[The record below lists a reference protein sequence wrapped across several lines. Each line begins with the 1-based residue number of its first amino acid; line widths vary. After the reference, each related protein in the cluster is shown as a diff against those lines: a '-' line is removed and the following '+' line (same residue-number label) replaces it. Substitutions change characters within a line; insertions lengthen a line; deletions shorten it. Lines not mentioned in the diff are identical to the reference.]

1 MQAID
6 QNLDIAETSFHL
18 IQFVL
23 RLLIFVGAVAACRWG
38 LRTFLLSRNR
48 KSARWLNLFSAGN
61 LVALIVLRLLRD
73 PAEKILTVLGEM
85 IGRLRSVTQSDW
97 PPTVL
102 VGLYYA
108 LIATSVLFAA
118 FYLVGMIYRFG
129 DLRIDAWQSR
139 LRASGTSETSPRF
152 HVSRIIQVGIHVIC
166 TILSVTLILVYFFH
180 GFRMFPR
187 TRIFVAALVKFL
199 GPPLSDAYKAFQN
212 YVPNLGYIFVILVCG
227 WILRKAL
234 KYFFK
239 SIQRG
244 SIVFANFPVEWAEPT
259 YKLSRAGLFLLV
271 LVVSFPYL
279 PGANTPL
286 FRGFSLFFG
295 ALLTFGSSGFIGNL
309 LAGILLTYQQA
320 FRLGDVVRIEGTY
333 GRITKKTLL
342 ITRLLTIG
350 NEHVVIPNSKVL
362 AASVT
367 NYSAHSDGGGFAL
380 GITATIGYE
389 IDWRIVHKLLLEGAA
404 RTEQIVTDPAPR
416 VQVNSFGNYSVE
428 YELRTWTRDAED
440 IFATCTA
447 LRLNVLDA
455 FSDSGIEIMTPAIL
469 SLRDASE
476 LAVPAERFPNRPKPE
491 GIRINIDPT

>member
-1 MQAID
+1 VQAID
-6 QNLDIAETSFHL
+6 QNLDIAETSFHV

-23 RLLIFVGAVAACRWG
+23 RLLIFVGAVTACRWG
-38 LRTFLLSRNR
+38 LRTFLLGRNR
-48 KSARWLNLFSAGN
+48 KSVRWLNAFSAGN
-61 LVALIVLRLLRD
+61 LVALVVLRLLRD
-73 PAEKILTVLGEM
+73 PAEKVLTALGEM
-85 IGRLRSVTQSDW
+85 IGRLRAVSDSDW

-118 FYLVGMIYRFG
+118 FYVVGLIYRFG
-129 DLRIDAWQSR
+129 DRRIDAWQSS
-139 LRASGTSETSPRF
+139 LRAGGTSETSPRF
-152 HVSRIIQVGIHVIC
+152 HVSRIIQVGIHVFC
-166 TILSVTLILVYFFH
+166 TILSVALVLVYFFH

-199 GPPLSDAYKAFQN
+199 GPPLRGAYKAFGN

-227 WILRKAL
+227 WILRKAF
-234 KYFFK
+234 KYFFA

-244 SIVFANFPVEWAEPT
+244 RIVFTNFPVEWAEPT
-259 YKLSRAGLFLLV
+259 YKLTRAALFLLV

-342 ITRLLTIG
+342 ITRLLTVG

-367 NYSAHSDGGGFAL
+367 NYSAHSESGGFAL

-389 IDWRIVHKLLLEGAA
+389 IDWRTVRKLLLEGAA
-404 RTEQIVTDPAPR
+404 RTEQIATDPAPR
-416 VQVNSFGNYSVE
+416 VLANSFGNYSVE
-428 YELRTWTRDAED
+428 YELRTWTKNAEE
-440 IFATCTA
+440 IFETCTA

-455 FSDSGIEIMTPAIL
+455 FADAGVEIMTPAIL

-476 LAVPAERFPNRPKPE
+476 LAVPTERFPNRPKPE
-491 GIRINIDPT
+491 GIRISLDRE

>member
-1 MQAID
+1 VQAID

-61 LVALIVLRLLRD
+61 LVVLVVLLLLRG
-73 PAEKILTVLGEM
+73 PAEKAFTVLGGL
-85 IGRLRSVTQSDW
+85 IDRLRPVSLPDW

-102 VGLYYA
+102 VGFYYA
-108 LIATSVLFAA
+108 SIATSVLFAA
-118 FYLVGMIYRFG
+118 FYLVGLMYRFG
-129 DLRIDAWQSR
+129 DRRIVAWQSR
-139 LRASGTSETSPRF
+139 LRAGGTSETSPRF
-152 HVSRIIQVGIHVIC
+152 QVSRIIQVGIHVLC
-166 TILSVTLILVYFFH
+166 TILSGTLVLVYFFH
-180 GFRMFPR
+180 IFRMFPR
-187 TRIFVAALVKFL
+187 TRILVAALVKFL
-199 GPPLSDAYKAFQN
+199 GPPLSGAYKAFQN

-227 WILRKAL
+227 WILQKAL
-234 KYFFK
+234 KYFFA
-239 SIQRG
+239 SIQRRN
-244 SIVFANFPVEWAEPT
+244 IVFASFPVEWAEPT
-259 YKLSRAGLFLLV
+259 YKLSRAGLILLV

-279 PGANTPL
+279 PGANSPL

-367 NYSAHSDGGGFAL
+367 NHSANSDSGGFAL

-428 YELRTWTRDAED
+428 YELRTWTKNAEE
-440 IFATCTA
+440 IFDTCTA

-455 FSDSGIEIMTPAIL
+455 FADSGIEIMTPAIL

-476 LAVPAERFPNRPKPE
+476 LAVPTERFPSRPKPE
-491 GIRINIDPT
+491 GIRINVDPT

>member
-23 RLLIFVGAVAACRWG
+23 RLLIFVGAVAACRWS

-48 KSARWLNLFSAGN
+48 KSARWLNAFSAGN
-61 LVALIVLRLLRD
+61 LVALVVLRLLRD
-73 PAEKILTVLGEM
+73 PAEKVLTALGEM
-85 IGRLRSVTQSDW
+85 IGRLRAVSDSDW

-118 FYLVGMIYRFG
+118 FSAVGLIYRFG
-129 DLRIDAWQSR
+129 DWRIDAWQSR
-139 LRASGTSETSPRF
+139 LRTGGTSETSPRF
-152 HVSRIIQVGIHVIC
+152 HFSRIIQVGIHVLC
-166 TILSVTLILVYFFH
+166 TVLAATLILVYLFH

-187 TRIFVAALVKFL
+187 TRVFVAALVNFL
-199 GPPLSDAYKAFQN
+199 GPPLRGANKAFEN

-227 WILRKAL
+227 WILKKVL
-234 KYFFK
+234 KYFFV

-244 SIVFANFPVEWAEPT
+244 NIVFANFPVEWAEPT
-259 YKLSRAGLFLLV
+259 YKLSRACLFLLV

-279 PGANTPL
+279 PGADTPL

-333 GRITKKTLL
+333 GRITKQTLL
-342 ITRLLTIG
+342 ITRLLTVG

-367 NYSAHSDGGGFAL
+367 NYSAHSATGGFAL
-380 GITATIGYE
+380 GIVATIGYE
-389 IDWRIVHKLLLEGAA
+389 VDWRTVRKLLLDGAA

-416 VQVNSFGNYSVE
+416 VLVNTLGNYSVE
-428 YELRTWTRDAED
+428 YELRTWTKNAEEMFD
-440 IFATCTA
+440 TCTA

-455 FSDSGIEIMTPAIL
+455 FADAGIEIMTPAIL

-476 LAVPAERFPNRPKPE
+476 LAVPTERFPNRPKPE
-491 GIRINIDPT
+491 GIRISLDRE

>member
-367 NYSAHSDGGGFAL
+367 NYSAHSDSGGFAL

-428 YELRTWTRDAED
+428 YELRTWTRNAEE
-440 IFATCTA
+440 IFDTCTA

-455 FSDSGIEIMTPAIL
+455 FADSGIEIMTPAIL

-491 GIRINIDPT
+491 GIRVNVDPT

>member
-1 MQAID
+1 VQVID
-6 QNLDIAETSFHL
+6 QNLDIAEASFNA
-18 IQFVL
+18 IRFVL
-23 RLLIFVGAVAACRWG
+23 RLLIFLGAVAACRWS
-38 LRTFLLSRNR
+38 LRTFLLSSNR
-48 KSARWLNLFSAGN
+48 KSARWLNSFSAGN

-73 PAEKILTVLGEM
+73 PAEKVLTALGEM
-85 IGRLRSVTQSDW
+85 IGRLRPASQSDW

-118 FYLVGMIYRFG
+118 FYVVGLMYRFG
-129 DLRIDAWQSR
+129 DRRVDAWQSR
-139 LRASGTSETSPRF
+139 LRAGGTSETSPRF
-152 HVSRIIQVGIHVIC
+152 HVSRIIQVGIHVLC
-166 TILSVTLILVYFFH
+166 TILSVILILVYFFH

-187 TRIFVAALVKFL
+187 TRIFVAALIKFL
-199 GPPLSDAYKAFQN
+199 GPPLQDASKAFEN
-212 YVPNLGYIFVILVCG
+212 YVPNLSYIFVILVCG
-227 WILRKAL
+227 WILLKAL
-234 KYFFK
+234 KYFFT

-244 SIVFANFPVEWAEPT
+244 KIVFTDFPVEWAEPT

-333 GRITKKTLL
+333 GRITKQTLL
-342 ITRLLTIG
+342 ITRLLTVG

-367 NYSAHSDGGGFAL
+367 NYSAHSKSGGFAL

-389 IDWRIVHKLLLEGAA
+389 IDSRVVRKLLLDGAA
-404 RTEQIVTDPAPR
+404 RTEQIATDSAPR
-416 VQVNSFGNYSVE
+416 VLVNSFGNYSVE
-428 YELRTWTRDAED
+428 YELRTWTKNAEE
-440 IFATCTA
+440 IFDTCTA

-455 FSDSGIEIMTPAIL
+455 FADAGIEIMTPAIL
-469 SLRDASE
+469 SHRDASE
-476 LAVPAERFPNRPKPE
+476 LAVPTERFPSRPKPE
-491 GIRINIDPT
+491 GIRISVDPT

>member
-129 DLRIDAWQSR
+129 DLHIDAWQSR

-367 NYSAHSDGGGFAL
+367 NYSAHSDSGGFAL

-428 YELRTWTRDAED
+428 YELRTWTRNAEE
-440 IFATCTA
+440 IFDTCTA

-455 FSDSGIEIMTPAIL
+455 FADSGIEIMTPAIL

-491 GIRINIDPT
+491 GIRVNVDPT

>member
-23 RLLIFVGAVAACRWG
+23 RLLIFVGAVAACRWS

-48 KSARWLNLFSAGN
+48 KSARWLNAFSAGN
-61 LVALIVLRLLRD
+61 LVALVVLRLLRD
-73 PAEKILTVLGEM
+73 PAEKVLTALGEM
-85 IGRLRSVTQSDW
+85 IGRLRAVSDSDW

-118 FYLVGMIYRFG
+118 FYVVGLIYRFG
-129 DLRIDAWQSR
+129 DRRIDAWQSR
-139 LRASGTSETSPRF
+139 LRAGGTSETSPRF
-152 HVSRIIQVGIHVIC
+152 HFSRIIQVGIHVLC
-166 TILSVTLILVYFFH
+166 TVLAATLILVYLFH

-187 TRIFVAALVKFL
+187 TRVLIGALVEFL
-199 GPPLSDAYKAFQN
+199 GPPLRGAYKAFEN

-227 WILRKAL
+227 WILRKTL
-234 KYFFK
+234 KYFF
-239 SIQRG
+239 G
-244 SIVFANFPVEWAEPT
+244 SIRRGAIVFTSFPVEWAEPT
-259 YKLSRAGLFLLV
+259 YKLSRAGLFLLI

-333 GRITKKTLL
+333 GRITKQTLL
-342 ITRLLTIG
+342 ITRLLTVG

-367 NYSAHSDGGGFAL
+367 NYSAHSATGGFAL
-380 GITATIGYE
+380 GIAATIGYE
-389 IDWRIVHKLLLEGAA
+389 VDWRIVRKLLLDGAA
-404 RTEQIVTDPAPR
+404 RTEQIAPDPAPR
-416 VQVNSFGNYSVE
+416 VLVNTLGNYSVE
-428 YELRTWTRDAED
+428 YELRTWTKNAEEM
-440 IFATCTA
+440 FETCTA

-455 FSDSGIEIMTPAIL
+455 FADAGIEIMTPAIL

-476 LAVPAERFPNRPKPE
+476 LAVPTERFPNRSKPE
-491 GIRINIDPT
+491 GIRISLDRE

>member
-6 QNLDIAETSFHL
+6 QNLDIAETSFQL

-23 RLLIFVGAVAACRWG
+23 RILIFVGGVAACRWS

-48 KSARWLNLFSAGN
+48 KSARWLNSFSAGN
-61 LVALIVLRLLRD
+61 LVALVVLYLLRD
-73 PAEKILTVLGEM
+73 PAEKILTALGEM
-85 IGRLRSVTQSDW
+85 IGRLRPVSQSDW

-108 LIATSVLFAA
+108 LIATSMLFAA
-118 FYLVGMIYRFG
+118 FYAVGLIYRFG
-129 DLRIDAWQSR
+129 DRRISAWQSR
-139 LRASGTSETSPRF
+139 LRADGTSETSPQF
-152 HVSRIIQVGIHVIC
+152 HVSRIIQVGIHFLC
-166 TILSVTLILVYFFH
+166 TILAVTLVLVYFFH

-187 TRIFVAALVKFL
+187 TRVFVAALVKFL
-199 GPPLSDAYKAFQN
+199 GPPLRDADKAFRS
-212 YVPNLGYIFVILVCG
+212 YVPNLGYIFVILMCG

-234 KYFFK
+234 KYFFT

-244 SIVFANFPVEWAEPT
+244 AIVFKNFPVEWAEPT
-259 YKLSRAGLFLLV
+259 YKLSRACLLLLV

-295 ALLTFGSSGFIGNL
+295 VLLTFGSSGFIGNL

-342 ITRLLTIG
+342 ITRLLTVG

-367 NYSAHSDGGGFAL
+367 NYSAHSESGGFAL

-389 IDWRIVHKLLLEGAA
+389 IDWRMVRKLLLDGAA
-404 RTEQIVTDPAPR
+404 RTEQIATDPAPR
-416 VQVNSFGNYSVE
+416 VLVNSFGNYSVE
-428 YELRTWTRDAED
+428 YELRTWTKNAEE
-440 IFATCTA
+440 IFDTCTA

-455 FSDSGIEIMTPAIL
+455 FADSGIEIMTPAIL

-476 LAVPAERFPNRPKPE
+476 LAVPTERFPTRPKPE
-491 GIRINIDPT
+491 GIRISLDPT